1 MGEARGSAAYLAVLQ
16 QKYLLLELLPLAFY
30 LSLSL
35 SFFLENKEREPV
47 RVGGRWLQEFDG
59 RKRPCHTSVET
70 LPEQLGTH
78 AVSPA
83 PPSLGVLQAAAFS

>member
-30 LSLSL
+30 LSLPL

-47 RVGGRWLQEFDG
+47 RVGGR
-59 RKRPCHTSVET
+59 
-70 LPEQLGTH
+70 
-78 AVSPA
+78 
-83 PPSLGVLQAAAFS
+83 